1 MIEKIKNK
9 KYIKIVLQSI
19 LVFLLFYYGSYFQLI
34 PILIFNLDLKNLN
47 STTEIYLSL
56 FSNIMI
62 LLSLFF
68 IYYQELIGEWKKFR
82 KGLLSN
88 LDIGFRYWF
97 IGLVVMAL
105 SNIVL
110 SFILNAGG
118 ATNEKMVQD
127 MITTLPILMLLNAGI
142 IAPIIEEVVFRKAFK
157 NIFQKKWLFILVSG
171 IIFGALHVITTFKT
185 PLELLYIIP
194 YSSLGIAFASMYYK
208 TDTIY
213 TSISMH
219 MMHNLGLTLI
229 SIFIK

>member
-47 STTEIYLSL
+47 SATEIYLSL

-229 SIFIK
+229 SIFMK